1 MLLNNSQC
9 SEIRM
14 KPLIEWAQI
23 IFIIGATIIFLVIAF
38 DNNSLYGKEKVESE
52 ISAIVNPAFKYK
64 SIYIREVHNLVSER
78 SNRIRAHRLHF
89 KAVLEGKDA
98 PALISVIRRLELS
111 HEDRISIKLKY
122 EQYRRD
128 PGSVQLSEFITDHP
142 TMISAFQDIL
152 RDRDGITFTM
162 SNSKYASIARIMGL
176 RVIPIKSLHNNVWP
190 MYENQLHRPGPLR

>member
-1 MLLNNSQC
+1 
-9 SEIRM
+9 M